1 MAQFQFKDG
10 LILDFGKVQYE
21 LHPDDPDFLQAF
33 NEECERCEEL
43 GNTLRGRNDLSAAVR
58 EACEGITSSI
68 ERLLGDGAVAEIFAG
83 RPVGFYDLL
92 DVFNHITQEANEYR
106 KRRQAE
112 AVSIPQNREQ
122 RRAAAKASKP
132 AVKKIVTLPEGEQT

>member
-33 NEECERCEEL
+33 NEECERCKEL
-43 GNTLRGRNDLSAAVR
+43 GNALRGRNDLPAAVR
-58 EACEGITSSI
+58 EACESIISSI
-68 ERLLGDGAVAEIFAG
+68 ERLLGDGAMAEIFAD

-122 RRAAAKASKP
+122 RRAAAKTSKP
-132 AVKKIVTLPEGEQT
+132 TAKKITKPQEAEE